1 MSLPSESVEQGY
13 QRLGKKKNSLDSVNS
28 DFSFGSKDTGFEGI
42 ATEDVRKSSTESNER
57 CQSQA
62 DSGIAVGANGSV
74 QNNEKSVD
82 NLSKGKKVGV
92 NVNNLYSE
100 NLNKLSADID
110 NLTKAA
116 LEESSFSEG
125 DSLNTEEK
133 LAALLNK
140 NKLHSKSKERTDSGR
155 SVSIELD
162 GDSIRVVTE
171 ELEDDVLVD
180 AKNLSVEDHN
190 INKDESKFDSSSLS
204 TDSEVASI
212 SSDSTNPSPSG
223 KHYDKMINEI
233 RDRYKGNY
241 DDKSEETKNSS
252 ESPIITSQT
261 SSEATTDTNLKT
273 EGTTSSSAK
282 NHPKTLDLSAIN
294 TDSSVNCFTANDL
307 TTPDIS
313 VSRLSS
319 SSGSS
324 TTTSGPDSTPP
335 SPYSA
340 SPPSPIWSPGFSH
353 DSPSSSDSMSH
364 NLQFPENALSQPKS
378 DREKKTAKEQVCGVF
393 SVDLGRYTVA
403 PDKAFFDLKIVD
415 IFLISP

>member
-1 MSLPSESVEQGY
+1 MTSMSPLDSCMSLPNDGAE
-13 QRLGKKKNSLDSVNS
+13 LGTSKYRMGRKKNSLDSVNS
-28 DFSFGSKDTGFEGI
+28 DFSYDSKDTGFGGI
-42 ATEDVRKSSTESNER
+42 AAEDGTTRKLSTESNGHH
-57 CQSQA
+57 SQA

-74 QNNEKSVD
+74 QNNEKSLD

-92 NVNNLYSE
+92 NVNDLYSE

-116 LEESSFSEG
+116 LEESSLSEG

-140 NKLHSKSKERTDSGR
+140 NKLRSKTKERTDSGR

-171 ELEDDVLVD
+171 ELDDEVLVD
-180 AKNLSVEDHN
+180 NKNLSVEEHN
-190 INKDESKFDSSSLS
+190 LNKDEKKFDSSSLS
-204 TDSEVASI
+204 TDSEVTSI

-223 KHYDKMINEI
+223 KHYNKMINEI
-233 RDRYKGNY
+233 RGRYDGNY
-241 DDKSEETKNSS
+241 NGDSEQTRTS
-252 ESPIITSQT
+252 ESPVITSQP
-261 SSEATTDTNLKT
+261 SSETASDTNVKT

-282 NHPKTLDLSAIN
+282 NHPTTLDLISAIN
-294 TDSSVNCFTANDL
+294 TNAINCCNTDEL

-313 VSRLSS
+313 ISRLSS

-324 TTTSGPDSTPP
+324 TTTSGPDSCPP
-335 SPYSA
+335 SPYST
-340 SPPSPIWSPGFSH
+340 SPPSPIWSPGFSR
-353 DSPSSSDSMSH
+353 DSPSSSESMSH
-364 NLQFPENALSQPKS
+364 NLQFPENSLSQPKS

-393 SVDLGRYTVA
+393 SVDLGR
-403 PDKAFFDLKIVD
+403 
-415 IFLISP
+415 